1 MAMKATDL
9 ARLKGTKIM
18 GQMKQARAA
27 GKPGAAP
34 AADRREQRKLEQA
47 AGLVPFAVKLD
58 QRLVVQVIALAA
70 SRGLS
75 MTEVVDELLR
85 KGLGIPPA
93 DMPQP

>member
-27 GKPGAAP
+27 GKPDAAP
-34 AADRREQRKLEQA
+34 AADRREQRKLDQA

-58 QRLVVQVIALAA
+58 QRLVVQLIALAA

-75 MTEVVDELLR
+75 MAEVVDELLR
-85 KGLGIPPA
+85 KGLGIPPGGQDA
-93 DMPQP
+93 

>member
-1 MAMKATDL
+1 MAMKPAGL

-18 GQMKQARAA
+18 GQMKQERAA
-27 GKPGAAP
+27 GKPGAGP
-34 AADRREQRKLEQA
+34 TVDRREQRRLDNA

-58 QRLVVQVIALAA
+58 QRLVVQVTALAA

-85 KGLGIPPA
+85 RGLGIPPDDLHA
-93 DMPQP
+93 

>member
-1 MAMKATDL
+1 MAMKPAGL

-18 GQMKQARAA
+18 GQMKQERAA

-34 AADRREQRKLEQA
+34 AVDRRAQRRLDNA

-58 QRLVVQVIALAA
+58 QRLVVQVTALAA

-85 KGLGIPPA
+85 RGLGIPP
-93 DMPQP
+93 D